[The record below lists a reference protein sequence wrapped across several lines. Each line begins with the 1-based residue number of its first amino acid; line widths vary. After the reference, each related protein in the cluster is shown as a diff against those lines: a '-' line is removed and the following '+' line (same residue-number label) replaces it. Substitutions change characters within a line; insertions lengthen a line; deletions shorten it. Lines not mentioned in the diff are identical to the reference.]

1 MLANGLEAH
10 TFTIPNKLVLSC
22 NTAYS
27 KYKESLK
34 EKAKTDQKQKI
45 AKERA
50 IIDENIKSVQQK
62 TDLLNKT
69 CVSLE
74 NEFIELFE
82 RAEQESNMHHVIKGN
97 ALKRKFDEKKL
108 EVKALEAELDQLK
121 SKRKKVE

>member
-1 MLANGLEAH
+1 M
-10 TFTIPNKLVLSC
+10 
-22 NTAYS
+22 
-27 KYKESLK
+27 K

-82 RAEQESNMHHVIKGN
+82 RAEKESNMHHVIKGN